1 MKRFVKF
8 LALFL
13 SLALVL
19 GCLPVLAA
27 DDQALAA
34 AEHLHALGL
43 LQGYGTDEAGN
54 VDYGL
59 ERIPTRAE
67 ALVMLIRLLGEE
79 EAAKACTEETPFTD
93 MATHWAK
100 PYVAYAYA
108 KGYTNG
114 TGADTFS
121 PNDPAQARMYLTF
134 VLRALGYQDKGS
146 LDFSYN
152 TAWEKTDELGITAGE
167 YNADNNKD
175 FDRGDMV
182 IVSDYA
188 LVAAYKGEEY
198 TLLEKLAEAGAVTL
212 PWPDDDDFVPTMPY
226 YTFNNDGAYDRVDD
240 GLVYGW
246 TLGEFQELLL
256 DAEEADDM
264 NVRYVK
270 MAKAEAV
277 LLESAVINPYS
288 SGSSESYVTYLV
300 TLNLDR
306 GAFALDNGA
315 AASSKTEQQRIDA
328 SNALQNKHFRQALQ
342 LAFDKAAFN
351 AVAYGEERMDNLR
364 NMFTPPEFVFLSED
378 TTVDG
383 VTFAA
388 GTFYGEM
395 VQYYLDE
402 LCFPILVDDGY
413 DGWYDPAIAAARLDQ
428 ATEEL
433 GDSVQWPIVIDAVC
447 YAASETDVARAHA
460 YKESIE
466 GTLGAEYVTVN
477 LIEVGDSNDF
487 YSCFYYADSGAAC
500 NLDVCYTNGWGA
512 DFIDPSTYLDTF
524 LSDGYGYLTR
534 ILGLF

>member
-1 MKRFVKF
+1 MKRFVKS

-13 SLALVL
+13 ALMLVL
-19 GCLPVLAA
+19 GCVPAFAVDDAA
-27 DDQALAA
+27 FAA
-34 AEHLHALGL
+34 AEHLHTLGL

-54 VDYGL
+54 VDYRL
-59 ERIPTRAE
+59 ERIPNRAE

-79 EAAKACTEETPFTD
+79 EEALACTEGTPFTD
-93 MATHWAK
+93 METHWAK

-114 TGADTFS
+114 TGATTFS
-121 PNDPAQARMYLTF
+121 PTKNAEARMYLTF
-134 VLRALGYQDKGS
+134 VLRALGYQDGV
-146 LDFSYN
+146 DFEYK
-152 TAWEKTDELGITAGE
+152 TAWEKTDELGVTAGE

-175 FDRGDMV
+175 FDRGDMA

-188 LVAAYKGEEY
+188 LSAAYKGEEY

-226 YTFNNDGAYDRVDD
+226 YTFNNDGAYARVDD

-246 TLGEFQELLL
+246 ALGEFQELLL

-288 SGSSESYVTYLV
+288 SGSSESDVTYLV

-351 AVAYGEERMDNLR
+351 AVAYGEEKTDNLR

-428 ATEEL
+428 AAEEL

-447 YAASETDVARAHA
+447 YAASEIDVARAHA

-500 NLDVCYTNGWGA
+500 NLDVCYANGWGA